1 MAEAAR
7 GLAGRGRKGARAG
20 SLAAARG
27 DAERRREATLLE
39 EHKALGGANVFDDR
53 RILGGPGGGRLGGGL
68 PGRAP
73 PGAAAEALCADGGG
87 GPRQRALDAR
97 GGAAGGGRGL
107 PGLGR
112 GAGGGGRR
120 GLPREGDDPAAALR
134 GGGEGGEGRRKSKRE
149 AMAELI
155 AKSKAFRAERAR
167 QKETDLDIL
176 DDVDAEFA
184 DIRRS
189 LQLAKGRNGE
199 RGAARLSSREAVG
212 DDGFD
217 AAAASLSRG
226 GRGRAGDALPTPEEL
241 AEKERKRLEAL
252 EQLRLKRAREETRDP
267 TAEERLEGIGGYRGR
282 RLRQKLLDMDE
293 GKEGGERG
301 RAAPTAARDR
311 RTGPAS
317 GDALEEDD
325 WEGGEDDAE
334 GAGGEFEDEE
344 SDEDVPHHLRGL
356 SDYGGKLQ
364 RRQAEQAK
372 GDHPLQVAFRETM
385 GKVMEKY
392 GLAEKETGA
401 GEGSDEVEDDSG
413 DGGEEDEG
421 EEMAPKKDAETGRE
435 GTGQG
440 RQNVRGLKLGLS
452 QQAEPVAPAVGVVE
466 TPRPAEEV
474 HAGGGEEKGE
484 GVEEEEGA
492 LPFVL
497 PAPKSYAEFQSLVE
511 GRAPEELAQAVQRIR
526 ACNAPELMAGTRRGL
541 QEFYGIVAQH
551 FAGLAAQM
559 PVPLQHLDALVQPLL
574 DMSKKTPLY
583 AATVAR
589 ARLERMSR
597 RLDAALQAGEGGDSS
612 PWPTPASLMQLQLW
626 GRLFPTTDLRHA
638 VVTGSHLFLGKALAL
653 CPLRTT
659 RDCARALVLL
669 RVALFHARAGQRFFP
684 EVLPAFP
691 RVVRALAQEGGAKA
705 PPKKRKGAVS
715 RARPPLEFLLEKA
728 SSVAEPPAG
737 AAEEASVAR
746 SCLKEAAALLEG
758 FLELWAP
765 LPSYPELAS
774 GLAGEL
780 EAIAAGAD
788 AEELFGRARRL
799 LAARRAREPL
809 VIAARVRPEAPRAL
823 NPAFEEN
830 FQRGKDY
837 DVDRERAEQKRLKR
851 ALKKESRGAVRELR
865 KDARFMARVQAKE
878 RQKEREE
885 LEGNYRRTFES
896 LRFRG

>member
-1 MAEAAR
+1 VADAAR

-39 EHKALGGANVFDDR
+39 EYKALGGANVFDDR
-53 RILGGPGGGRLGGGL
+53 RILGGPGGV
-68 PGRAP
+68 
-73 PGAAAEALCADGGG
+73 GGG
-87 GPRQRALDAR
+87 GAAVAAFRAERRREQRQKLFALTEEEGPDSELLTH
-97 GGAAGGGRGL
+97 GGVPLGEAGGF
-107 PGLGR
+107 LGSA
-112 GAGGGGRR
+112 GA
-120 GLPREGDDPAAALR
+120 PEEGDD
-134 GGGEGGEGRRKSKRE
+134 GGFLEKEMTQQLHFGGGEGRRKSKRE

-184 DIRRS
+184 DIRRN
-189 LQLAKGRNGE
+189 LQLAKGREGG

-212 DDGFD
+212 DEGFD
-217 AAAASLSRG
+217 AVAAGLNRG

-241 AEKERKRLEAL
+241 AEQERKRLETL

-282 RLRQKLLDMDE
+282 RLRQKLLNMDE
-293 GKEGGERG
+293 GKEGGG
-301 RAAPTAARDR
+301 QVRAAPAAARDR
-311 RTGPAS
+311 RTGPVS

-325 WEGGEDDAE
+325 WEGGDDSGE
-334 GAGGEFEDEE
+334 GAGDESE
-344 SDEDVPHHLRGL
+344 EDEDVPHHLRGL

-392 GLAEKETGA
+392 GLAEEEARA
-401 GEGSDEVEDDSG
+401 GEDSDDNEDDSG
-413 DGGEEDEG
+413 EE
-421 EEMAPKKDAETGRE
+421 EEEEEEKEEVAPKKGSDTGRDAMGKDLRE
-435 GTGQG
+435 EK
-440 RQNVRGLKLGLS
+440 RGPP
-452 QQAEPVAPAVGVVE
+452 QPAEPNAPAGAVE
-466 TPRPAEEV
+466 APRPAEKV
-474 HAGGGEEKGE
+474 RPGGGKEKEE
-484 GVEEEEGA
+484 EEEEGA

-497 PAPKSYAEFQSLVE
+497 PAPKSYAEFRSLVE
-511 GRAPEELAQAVQRIR
+511 DRGPEELAQAVQRIR

-551 FAGLAAQM
+551 FASLAAQK

-589 ARLERMSR
+589 ARLERMSQ
-597 RLDAALQAGEGGDSS
+597 RLDAALQAEEAADLS
-612 PWPTPASLMQLQLW
+612 PWPTSATLMQLQLW
-626 GRLFPTTDLRHA
+626 SRLFPATDLRHA
-638 VVTGSHLFLGKALAL
+638 VVTGSHLFFGKALAL

-659 RDCARALVLL
+659 RDSARALVLL
-669 RVALFHARAGQRFFP
+669 RVTFFHARAGQRFFP

-691 RVVRALAQEGGAKA
+691 RILCALAQEGGGKA
-705 PPKKRKGAVS
+705 TKKRKGAESS
-715 RARPPLEFLLEKA
+715 RPSLEFLLEKA
-728 SSVAEPPAG
+728 SSVAEPLTS
-737 AAEEASVAR
+737 AATEALAAR
-746 SCLKEAAALLEG
+746 SCLREAAALLEG

-765 LPSYPELAS
+765 LPSYPELAD
-774 GLAGEL
+774 GLTGDL
-780 EAIAAGAD
+780 EAAAVGTG
-788 AEELFGRARRL
+788 AEELFGRARQL
-799 LAARRAREPL
+799 LAARRARTPL
-809 VIAARVRPEAPRAL
+809 VIASRVRPEAPKAL